1 METHIPII
9 FLENGQKSENKISG
23 YKHTKQSE
31 NIISGS
37 ENMNKYVFLS
47 TYILIIIIKDFPP
60 YMSINGK

>member
-9 FLENGQKSENKISG
+9 FLENGHKSENKISG

-37 ENMNKYVFLS
+37 ENMNKNVFLS
-47 TYILIIIIKDFPP
+47 IYILIIIIKDFPLI
-60 YMSINGK
+60 YANKW